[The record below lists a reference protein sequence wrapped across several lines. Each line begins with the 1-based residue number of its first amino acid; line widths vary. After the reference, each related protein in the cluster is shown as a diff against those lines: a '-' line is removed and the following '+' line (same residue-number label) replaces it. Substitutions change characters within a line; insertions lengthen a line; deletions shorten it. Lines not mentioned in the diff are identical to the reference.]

1 MAQGLLNTV
10 DRIPVGEFLPLF
22 KQKYMMEWIRTNRFR
37 HYMGDGES
45 MPIQFKHELK
55 GQGQTIQFN
64 FLRKLTSNGAGGNR
78 SYFGKPPVGKA
89 SVSAAREKSHKP
101 PRIGCPSGQKRVIF
115 ERPRAGEGRAGMLA
129 LRNGGNG
136 AHSEAFP
143 EHTEANV
150 QDGTRSRLIRTT
162 PPRSRETV
170 AVWPRCKSWVHWPP
184 EQTLASPS
192 CRATNV

>member
-1 MAQGLLNTV
+1 M
-10 DRIPVGEFLPLF
+10 PGEPNPMLS
-22 KQKYMMEWIRTNRFR
+22 R
-37 HYMGDGES
+37 G
-45 MPIQFKHELK
+45 
-55 GQGQTIQFN
+55 
-64 FLRKLTSNGAGGNR
+64 TSNGAGGNR

-89 SVSAAREKSHKP
+89 SVAAAREKSHKP

-115 ERPRAGEGRAGMLA
+115 ERPRAGEGKAGMLA
-129 LRNGGNG
+129 FRNGGNG
-136 AHSEAFP
+136 AHNEAFP

-162 PPRSRETV
+162 PLRSRETV

-192 CRATNV
+192 CRATSV